1 MMYRIDLYNAHVTC
15 LEYTEDMM
23 YRIDLYNVH
32 VTCLEYTEDM
42 MYRKETELT
51 AGLGVA
57 IGLMG
62 IEMVSLV

>member
-1 MMYRIDLYNAHVTC
+1 
-15 LEYTEDMM
+15 MM